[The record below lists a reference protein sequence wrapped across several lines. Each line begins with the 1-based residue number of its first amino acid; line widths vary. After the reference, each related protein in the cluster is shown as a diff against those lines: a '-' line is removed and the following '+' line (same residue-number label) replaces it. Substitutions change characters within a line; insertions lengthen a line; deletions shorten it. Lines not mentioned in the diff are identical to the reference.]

1 MEYTLHSKK
10 RAHERGIPRYIVELA
25 TRLNPKYFCSIPTK
39 KNNYKKRIF
48 FDVNLQFALHDEKI
62 SKYEF
67 SLLKNICLVFNE
79 DESKL
84 ITVYKFNKREYNKMD
99 NGIVIES
106 AVYPSESGSVIESFN
121 DWFNN
126 ISKQFYQESQQELKI
141 L

>member
-1 MEYTLHSKK
+1 MQYTLHSKI
-10 RAHERGIPRYIVELA
+10 RAQERGIPRYVIDLA
-25 TRLNPKYFCSIPTK
+25 TRLNSRYFCPILAK
-39 KNNYKKRIF
+39 DNCKKRIF

-62 SKYEF
+62 SKYEY